1 MNTEMLDS
9 RLFYLDPWL
18 KEADVVVKTIEP
30 VTDRRSFVFGVMLSG
45 TIFYPE
51 GGGQPADF
59 GFIEDKRV
67 IDVQEID
74 GEIWHYIELQD
85 ENDRDSLKPG
95 STVHLR
101 LDWPRRLYHM
111 QQHTGQHLLSA
122 VLEEEYGIHTL
133 SFHLGTEDCTID
145 VSAKDPIELPLMQI
159 ETQVEAW
166 IGRDAA
172 VLVHYCPPEDIST
185 FKLRKNP
192 PADEAVI
199 RIVEIQGY
207 DCSPCGGTHLDRTG
221 QVRALKVLSL
231 ERYKGHV
238 RMYFASGAH
247 AIELMSKAYDDN
259 RAAAT
264 MLGSSVGDI
273 STRLSE
279 VLEKSSS
286 TEKKAKRILVQYAEA
301 EARLASIHAGPT
313 GILQFTLEKEDVDWG
328 TMLCKAAVS
337 LGRPAMASCLN
348 DSTIIIQVPAKAR
361 IPGLSKIFSEI
372 MANLGGKGGGGEA
385 FYRASFASADIAKQF
400 AIKAREVL
408 ERYQTQC

>member
-1 MNTEMLDS
+1 
-9 RLFYLDPWL
+9 
-18 KEADVVVKTIEP
+18 
-30 VTDRRSFVFGVMLSG
+30 
-45 TIFYPE
+45 
-51 GGGQPADF
+51 
-59 GFIEDKRV
+59 
-67 IDVQEID
+67 
-74 GEIWHYIELQD
+74 
-85 ENDRDSLKPG
+85 
-95 STVHLR
+95 
-101 LDWPRRLYHM
+101 
-111 QQHTGQHLLSA
+111 
-122 VLEEEYGIHTL
+122 
-133 SFHLGTEDCTID
+133 
-145 VSAKDPIELPLMQI
+145 
-159 ETQVEAW
+159 
-166 IGRDAA
+166 
-172 VLVHYCPPEDIST
+172 
-185 FKLRKNP
+185 
-192 PADEAVI
+192 
-199 RIVEIQGY
+199 
-207 DCSPCGGTHLDRTG
+207 
-221 QVRALKVLSL
+221 
-231 ERYKGHV
+231 
-238 RMYFASGAH
+238 MYFASGAH

-337 LGRPAMASCLN
+337 LGRPAIASCLN
-348 DSTIIIQVPAKAR
+348 DSTVIIQVPAKAR